1 MEVLTQVSVKDLR
14 GADVFNGIS
23 DDGLEKIAKLCK
35 QHAYEAGEYCAV
47 QGEKVSQLLI
57 VNGGKFASEMK
68 IGAAP
73 YTYTVTIATLTK
85 GRVGAW
91 SAVVP
96 PHVLTGSLKC
106 IDGGPVISMPAS
118 DLQRIFEEDPTIERV
133 VMKNLAFIIGSRLR
147 DSHAQLERLIAE
159 VIKQGKPENR
169 GG

>member
-1 MEVLTQVSVKDLR
+1 MEAVAQVSIKDLR
-14 GADVFNGIS
+14 GVDVFNGIS
-23 DDGLEKIAKLCK
+23 NGGLEKIAKLCK
-35 QHAYEAGEYCAV
+35 QRVHEAGEYCAV
-47 QGEKVSQLLI
+47 QGEKASELLI
-57 VNGGKFASEMK
+57 VNGGNVASEMRV
-68 IGAAP
+68 GAAP
-73 YTYTVTIATLTK
+73 CTYTITIATLTK

-106 IDGGPVISMPAS
+106 VERAPIIGIAAS
-118 DLQRIFEEDPTIERV
+118 DLQRVFEEDPSIERI

-147 DSHAQLERLIAE
+147 ESHAQLERLIAE

>member
-1 MEVLTQVSVKDLR
+1 MKTAEEVSIKDLR
-14 GADVFNGIS
+14 GVDVFAGLS
-23 DDGLEKIAKLCK
+23 DNDLQKIAKFCK
-35 QHAYEAGEYCAV
+35 QRVYEAGEYCV
-47 QGEKVSQLLI
+47 TQGEVADKLII
-57 VNGGKFASEMK
+57 VNGGKVASEMRV
-68 IGAAP
+68 GAAP

-106 IDGGPVISMPAS
+106 IEGTPMISIAAS
-118 DLQRIFEEDPTIERV
+118 DLQRIFEEDPSIERI